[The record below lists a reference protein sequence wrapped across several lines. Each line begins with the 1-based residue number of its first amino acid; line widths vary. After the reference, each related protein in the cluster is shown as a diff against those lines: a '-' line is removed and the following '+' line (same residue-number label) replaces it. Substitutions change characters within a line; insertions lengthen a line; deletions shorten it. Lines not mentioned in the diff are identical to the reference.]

1 MHPLRA
7 HPAPNIASPFL
18 LLFAKV
24 PPQQRR
30 HPLRREVRVTNLDLR
45 PLSLGEVLDRTFSL
59 YRNHFLLFIG
69 ITAIPQLLI
78 LAVHVAQIIFTGTIG
93 TTRIDPSRT
102 ALSGGLAA
110 VGILGGLVGLIIY
123 LVAYLFAQGGTVYAV
138 SELYLGRTTTI
149 ADSLRRMRGQAMN
162 LFGVTLLNG
171 LAVLFGLILL
181 VVPGIWLACR
191 LITCV
196 PAALLEDL
204 GARDSLERSY
214 RLTEGSAGRAF
225 VIYLVYFVVAII
237 ASALFSFP
245 FDFMLT
251 LSAARHPDSVR
262 MWLALAQVGDSIAN
276 TLVTPILL
284 IATAVFYYDLRVRKE
299 AFDLQLMM
307 NPSGPTAPATGGLP
321 SMLS

>member
-1 MHPLRA
+1 MA
-7 HPAPNIASPFL
+7 AI
-18 LLFAKV
+18 
-24 PPQQRR
+24 
-30 HPLRREVRVTNLDLR
+30 DLR
-45 PLSLGEVLDRTFSL
+45 PLSLGEILDRTFSL
-59 YRNHFLLFIG
+59 YRDNFLLFFG

-78 LAVHVAQIIFTGTIG
+78 LALHLIQLTFTGTIG
-93 TTRIDPSRT
+93 TVRVSPSPT
-102 ALSGGLAA
+102 VLSGSEAGVALALGL
-110 VGILGGLVGLIIY
+110 LGLLVYLI
-123 LVAYLFAQGGTVYAV
+123 AYLFAQGGTVFAV
-138 SELYLGRTTTI
+138 SELYMGRATTI

-171 LAVLFGLILL
+171 LAVGVAAILL
-181 VVPGIWLACR
+181 IVPGVWLACR

-214 RLTEGSAGRAF
+214 RLTEDYAGRAF
-225 VIYLVYFVVAII
+225 VIYLVYFVIAII
-237 ASALFSFP
+237 AASLFMFP
-245 FDFMLT
+245 FDFMLGF
-251 LSAARHPDSVR
+251 SAVRHPDSIR
-262 MWLALAQVGDSIAN
+262 MWAALAQMGNAVAE

-307 NPSGPTAPATGGLP
+307 NPGATAPAPSSGHIP